1 MRIHKEHTSAI
12 VIDIQERLFPH
23 IHENKVLEKNVN
35 LLIQGLNL
43 LKIPVIVT
51 EQYRK
56 GLGPTIE
63 SVSGSLIDFHPIE
76 KLSFS
81 CCDESKFLKDLMLK
95 NSKHVIIAGIEA
107 HVCVLQ
113 TVIDLVDNGFHPVVV
128 EDCVS
133 SRKAN
138 DKHMAIERMRSEGA
152 VITTYESILLEICRV
167 AGNDTFKA
175 ISQLIK

>member
-1 MRIHKEHTSAI
+1 MRILKEHTSAI

-23 IHENKVLEKNVN
+23 IYDHKALEKNVN
-35 LLIQGLNL
+35 ILIQGLNL

-63 SVSGSLIDFHPIE
+63 SVSGNLIDFHPIE
-76 KLSFS
+76 KMSFS

-95 NSKHVIIAGIEA
+95 NSKHVIIAGIET

-152 VITTYESILLEICRV
+152 IISTYESILLEICRI